1 MQLHYLLVEA
11 YDILAWTRNALVN
24 WMLYLYGY
32 WVCHKSFLIHLG
44 ESLLFFKTVG
54 TAWATSLLQEPWSQ
68 RSSWLVSTPS
78 FKQPYTRRL
87 ERFSSQNHC
96 ALMNDWFMFKAGPV
110 WRKLKALIVHAR
122 RLIFGARFGLCLLL
136 NMKFLSSQFLAQ
148 FCTYFFRLFGSWL
161 LEHSET
167 LSTPLFSFEWSRNQS
182 IAFMERTKPD
192 STIQPY
198 QVLGDRT

>member
-96 ALMNDWFMFKAGPV
+96 ALMNDWFYVQSWTCLKKVERTNSPCSKAYLWSTLWFMFASQHEVPVFTIPSTVLYVLFQTIWFLIAGTF
-110 WRKLKALIVHAR
+110 WN
-122 RLIFGARFGLCLLL
+122 F
-136 NMKFLSSQFLAQ
+136 
-148 FCTYFFRLFGSWL
+148 
-161 LEHSET
+161 
-167 LSTPLFSFEWSRNQS
+167 TPLFSFEWSRNQS